1 LEETSGEAPRE
12 IKDSYEDQ
20 ELSSHNTGNI
30 QIQIPALEDFDRG
43 AYIVAPPSSQAQSQP
58 SQQPSS
64 YSHNSI
70 AAVVSPPLHT
80 STTPA
85 SSRRQS
91 SYIWDEDI
99 EGLVP
104 DSQEPGSSS
113 YKPPVT
119 PSSNTG
125 ATSKRHT
132 TTETEADLEAVEYR
146 STQWSSSRD
155 ESRDSGNIDS
165 QLAEPASYLGRAS
178 HIDEPSTYARST
190 RQETEV
196 SVEGIRSTQSAEPE
210 SWARR
215 SFLDSPNP
223 SISAGTQPERSQSVP
238 SEFQVSTE
246 QSVSPAVRGRGTW
259 PEEARR
265 IISEVQPPIHTS
277 SPPLPPSSSLRFQ
290 TQLPAEDPVSSEQAL
305 DEAVISRSALPLFKF
320 H

>member
-1 LEETSGEAPRE
+1 
-12 IKDSYEDQ
+12 
-20 ELSSHNTGNI
+20 
-30 QIQIPALEDFDRG
+30 
-43 AYIVAPPSSQAQSQP
+43 
-58 SQQPSS
+58 
-64 YSHNSI
+64 
-70 AAVVSPPLHT
+70 VVSSPLRT
-80 STTPA
+80 PTTPA
-85 SSRRQS
+85 SSRQQS

-99 EGLVP
+99 EGVVP

-132 TTETEADLEAVEYR
+132 TTETEADLETIEYR

-165 QLAEPASYLGRAS
+165 QLAEPASYLGSAS
-178 HIDEPSTYARST
+178 HIEEPITHARST

-196 SVEGIRSTQSAEPE
+196 SVESIRSTQSEEPE

-215 SFLDSPNP
+215 SFLDSPYP

-246 QSVSPAVRGRGTW
+246 RSVSPAVRGRGTW
-259 PEEARR
+259 LEEGRR
-265 IISEVQPPIHTS
+265 ILSQVQPPIYAS
-277 SPPLPPSSSLRFQ
+277 SPSVLPSSSLRFQ
-290 TQLPAEDPVSSEQAL
+290 TQLPSEEPVSSEQAL
-305 DEAVISRSALPLFKF
+305 DEAVNSRSALPL
-320 H
+320 